1 MQAYGS
7 HKIGYL
13 SLAGAACLTAWL
25 CLSLSCGGGTSDD
38 SVKKKTMEDLYYAYE
53 EDSSAGD
60 QMDTSLISILQVYSL
75 DPEIFGDPV
84 RIITEFEDSLTLI
97 PKKTQT
103 ALIVT
108 DPTARL
114 PEGIR
119 SRSA

>member
-25 CLSLSCGGGTSDD
+25 FLSLSCGGGSEDD
-38 SVKKKTMEDLYYAYE
+38 SVIKKTMEDLYYAYE
-53 EDSSAGD
+53 EDSSAGG
-60 QMDTSLISILQVYSL
+60 QADTSLTGILEIYSL

-97 PKKTQT
+97 PKKRK
-103 ALIVT
+103 ALSSL
-108 DPTARL
+108 PTRQRNCPRA
-114 PEGIR
+114 
-119 SRSA
+119 